1 MSVTIGPNCWIIFSN
16 VYTFRPML
24 RWDSENLFIKT
35 KAVYYFKCWEDLQLL
50 RFVAAQKIIQSFLA
64 SANATKICVAS
75 RFKSAQQITK
85 ICVDSEYHKYLRRFR
100 MPQRYT
106 SAQNTTHI
114 CVGSEYH
121 IYLRRIRI
129 SHIFASFQIT
139 KKIYV
144 DLQSQRFVSSQLRQL
159 RLQWRF
165 ASAQNT
171 INVYVSSEFSK
182 GLRQLSV
189 P

>member
-1 MSVTIGPNCWIIFSN
+1 MLGRFAAAKICGGPKDYTKFSGECKCYKDLRCLTIQVSSTNHKDLRRLRIPQIFASV
-16 VYTFRPML
+16 
-24 RWDSENLFIKT
+24 
-35 KAVYYFKCWEDLQLL
+35 Q
-50 RFVAAQKIIQSFLA
+50 
-64 SANATKICVAS
+64 NATKIYVS
-75 RFKSAQQITK
+75 
-85 ICVDSEYHKYLRRFR
+85 SEYH
-100 MPQRYT
+100 T
-106 SAQNTTHI
+106 
-114 CVGSEYH
+114 
-121 IYLRRIRI
+121 YLRRIRI